1 VNLTLIVVVMGLV
14 AGVVAL
20 AVSASRAIEVDPIDP
35 AVEERAVVRCLA
47 RRPRLARFI
56 RQHFDRQSVGGF
68 LITVSFIVLFVCALV
83 VGVLLDMVDRGSG
96 LAELDESIS
105 EWGSENATS
114 AAVDVLKAITELGS
128 TSVII
133 VVLIVVAV
141 IDFVRRRNVEV
152 FAFVAAV
159 GIGQLLLNN
168 GLKVLVERERPNVGR
183 LVEAS
188 GFSFPSGHSAA
199 AAATWSAVALVL
211 GRDRSPTTRAVLA
224 AAAALIAG
232 AVATS
237 RALLGVHWLTDII
250 AGLIV
255 GWGWFVLVA
264 VVFGGR
270 AQRLGDPV
278 DSRPRGVRSTPERTP

>member
-1 VNLTLIVVVMGLV
+1 MNLTLIVVVMGLV